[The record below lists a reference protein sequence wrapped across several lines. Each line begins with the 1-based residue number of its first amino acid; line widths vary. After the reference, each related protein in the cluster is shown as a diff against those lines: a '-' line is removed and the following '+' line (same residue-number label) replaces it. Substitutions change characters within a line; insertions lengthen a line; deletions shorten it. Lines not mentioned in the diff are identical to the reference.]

1 MVARAQHR
9 LRCQRHHAPPT
20 SLPRPVRSCGV
31 GGRRLDTSGAVAWC
45 CAGEIPSRA
54 PRNPKAELC
63 VVNLASWRD
72 RLGGT
77 VATAAESEVA
87 YRAWL
92 HMAKQHAFG
101 KTGSSLRRKGGEGR
115 RRRPEAG
122 AGPSRAR
129 LARHVCQSLPRIVG
143 NEAADAFAER
153 SLPSNPLAVLR
164 QLEAKRSAKLAGAR
178 VGGSYVLPAPAGQ
191 PMSSQDVAPYKPGL
205 ALPPLSPL
213 RWPGALPVAIARPLA
228 WAAPVGAKCTS
239 NACLRQALTMGQIG
253 GARVQVAPLRA
264 HARPERVIAYSSA
277 LLKRPPC
284 SDLRQIGSG
293 TRATRVSC

>member
-1 MVARAQHR
+1 M
-9 LRCQRHHAPPT
+9 
-20 SLPRPVRSCGV
+20 
-31 GGRRLDTSGAVAWC
+31 
-45 CAGEIPSRA
+45 
-54 PRNPKAELC
+54 
-63 VVNLASWRD
+63 
-72 RLGGT
+72 
-77 VATAAESEVA
+77 ATAAESEVA

-129 LARHVCQSLPRIVG
+129 LARHVCQSLLRIVG

-153 SLPSNPLAVLR
+153 SLPSSPLAVLR

-191 PMSSQDVAPYKPGL
+191 PMSSQDDAPYKPGL

-284 SDLRQIGSG
+284 SDPRHSVLAREPLAFRAEGALGMRRLRRLRCDPPCPPGHLCRG
-293 TRATRVSC
+293 GVTAEGARVSRRLRAEMLPYKTPIAGAAAGVMAARRREAAPG